1 MESTTAEAISKVAK
15 ATGTIARITQWF
27 SNPKRTIKQADADYY
42 AIERAIEL
50 CEKHPGY
57 NISYKNGK
65 LTFSEC
71 TSEELIVRAKNRALA
86 DAIRKESNCE
96 RVLMLAAN
104 EVQQSESVSDEPL
117 DEDWQ
122 TRFFDIVGDVSSEGM
137 QLVWSKILAGEIKQP
152 GKFSLR
158 TIETIRNVSQSEAE
172 IFQKVLPLILKS
184 KIASTDCYFVCSE
197 TDILRKYGL
206 SYDMM
211 LRLSECGLFNAS
223 DLSAEFSVSN
233 QKESGIAYNNDKMII
248 VWGIND
254 KATDLSCGIYV
265 LTRAGSEL
273 YSILEH
279 RCNNE
284 YVSDFARR
292 IYEQNKNNV
301 QKVTIHDAISDSK
314 YSEEISQT
322 FPS

>member
-1 MESTTAEAISKVAK
+1 M
-15 ATGTIARITQWF
+15 
-27 SNPKRTIKQADADYY
+27 
-42 AIERAIEL
+42 
-50 CEKHPGY
+50 
-57 NISYKNGK
+57 
-65 LTFSEC
+65 
-71 TSEELIVRAKNRALA
+71 
-86 DAIRKESNCE
+86 
-96 RVLMLAAN
+96 
-104 EVQQSESVSDEPL
+104 
-117 DEDWQ
+117 
-122 TRFFDIVGDVSSEGM
+122 
-137 QLVWSKILAGEIKQP
+137 
-152 GKFSLR
+152 
-158 TIETIRNVSQSEAE
+158 
-172 IFQKVLPLILKS
+172 
-184 KIASTDCYFVCSE
+184 CSE

-301 QKVTIHDAISDSK
+301 QRVTIHDAISDSK
-314 YSEEISQT
+314 YSEEISQS